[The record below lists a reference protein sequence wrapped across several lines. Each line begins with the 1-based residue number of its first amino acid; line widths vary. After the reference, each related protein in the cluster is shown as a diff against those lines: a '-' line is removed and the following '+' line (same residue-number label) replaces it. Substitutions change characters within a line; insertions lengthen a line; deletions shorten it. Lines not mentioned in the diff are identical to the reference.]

1 MHTELQI
8 IVALTLYKIVSLLTG
23 TAFAYMGYRLF
34 TAGVW
39 GESGDVEAQFRD
51 SRLIIKRAA
60 PGTFF
65 VLFGTIIVCFAVF
78 TKLKFDAGPT
88 IETNES
94 YIEIKTGEPNE
105 LPEKLPF

>member
-8 IVALTLYKIVSLLTG
+8 IVALTLYKIVSLCVG
-23 TAFAYMGYRLF
+23 TAFAFMGYKLF
-34 TAGVW
+34 VAGVW

-51 SRLIIKRAA
+51 NKLVVKRAA

-65 VLFGTIIVCFAVF
+65 VLFGAIIVCSAVF
-78 TKLKFDAGPT
+78 TKLTFQT
-88 IETNES
+88 IPFQKSTES
-94 YIEIKTGEPNE
+94 YIEIKINESDE